1 MFGAKDAYIIISNQ
15 LKAMNPRTYK
25 KQERAINKTLGYKQ
39 LPAFGIFKLVL
50 TISITQK
57 FSFWLAFVVQTTGNL
72 LSEDVRVFPSKVIG
86 YIRRT
91 CRTRFKLV
99 FSPLQR

>member
-15 LKAMNPRTYK
+15 LKAMSPRTYK

-50 TISITQK
+50 TISITVKLPARVQFLVSVCRSNYWQSFFRRCTS
-57 FSFWLAFVVQTTGNL
+57 FSEQ
-72 LSEDVRVFPSKVIG
+72 SYRIHS
-86 YIRRT
+86 
-91 CRTRFKLV
+91 
-99 FSPLQR
+99 